1 MKRSTWIL
9 LLILGQALAGCNPGE
24 LELPLSAPQ
33 IVLNAHLKAHESPVV
48 YVGRTWRPDEPRP
61 AITYYEEARVELWDG
76 QAKIGTMRFTG
87 EVYVLSEYVLIPEK
101 QYTIRVWVD
110 GVGYAESK
118 PTGIPS
124 DPVASDFEI
133 RLLTDP
139 IRKGIYTVE
148 RPAELS
154 FSLLNNSLLSDSYF
168 VVNVRGVT
176 STPEKGDTQGSVWL
190 IHDEVSEDLSL
201 SDKECYENFYHFG
214 TLALGYKSSCF
225 PEKKKR
231 IKLYADRWVQ
241 IMDQNDRLEKQ
252 SAIKLQLFI
261 TNHPAEYIRWQKS
274 LRIPR
279 ENDVYPFDAQ
289 PTYSNIIGG
298 TGFVYATNTMVVK
311 EFMLDSLGK

>member
-1 MKRSTWIL
+1 MKHRIWTL
-9 LLILGQALAGCNPGE
+9 LLILGQVLAGCNPGE
-24 LELPLSAPQ
+24 LELPLLAPQ
-33 IVLNAHLKAHESPVV
+33 IVINANLKAHEPPVV
-48 YVGRTWRPDEPRP
+48 YVGRTWRPNEPRP
-61 AITYYEEARVELWDG
+61 ASTYYAGARVELWEG
-76 QAKIGTMRFTG
+76 QSRIGAMRLTG
-87 EVYVLSEYVLIPEK
+87 EEYTLPEYLLIPEK
-101 QYTIRVWVD
+101 EYIVKVWVE

-118 PTGIPS
+118 PTGIPP

-139 IRKGIYTVE
+139 IRKGSTVVE

-154 FSLLNNSLLSDSYF
+154 FSLMSNSLLPDSYF
-168 VVNVRGVT
+168 VVNVRGVAF
-176 STPEKGDTQGSVWL
+176 TPENEDTQGSVWL
-190 IHDEVSEDLSL
+190 IHDEVSEDISL
-201 SDKECYENFYHFG
+201 SDKECYDNFYRFG
-214 TLALGYKSSCF
+214 TLAIGYKSSCF
-225 PEKKKR
+225 PEKEKR

-241 IMDQNDRLEKQ
+241 LRDKNNRIETR

-274 LRIPR
+274 SRIPR

-298 TGFVYATNTMVVK
+298 TGFVYATNTRNVK